1 MPGWSLASIEM
12 GIPKVIRFSILLG
25 FYASPCPRPRPTHP
39 QTHTTPSLLPCLL
52 GVEGGGFLAAGLWV
66 PPPLAGPDPSLMRL
80 RRSCQLCCFYKV
92 SLERDELECW
102 PGKRVPPQV

>member
-52 GVEGGGFLAAGLWV
+52 GVGGTVSQQLGSGS
-66 PPPLAGPDPSLMRL
+66 PLPWLGQTPLLMRL
-80 RRSCQLCCFYKV
+80 HHSCQLCCFYKV